1 MNPNTNPINSHP
13 PIHILG
19 LRVHLTSPSN
29 SCSNINL
36 PSLYCSEGSYAR
48 SYFQPTTDLQET
60 QEMSRTMCFP
70 VVMVRSSGGPS
81 EMFALMLVLLE
92 GG

>member
-1 MNPNTNPINSHP
+1 
-13 PIHILG
+13 
-19 LRVHLTSPSN
+19 
-29 SCSNINL
+29 
-36 PSLYCSEGSYAR
+36 
-48 SYFQPTTDLQET
+48 
-60 QEMSRTMCFP
+60 MSRTMCFP